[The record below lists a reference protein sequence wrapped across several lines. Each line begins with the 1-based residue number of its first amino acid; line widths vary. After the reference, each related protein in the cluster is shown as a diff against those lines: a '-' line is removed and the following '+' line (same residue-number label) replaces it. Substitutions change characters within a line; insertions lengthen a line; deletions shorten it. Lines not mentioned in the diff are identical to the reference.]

1 MSQVLSLSSD
11 PCLPYLQ
18 TISESE
24 CVGESLQK
32 INLNFQNLETVTC
45 NLKEK
50 IEAMKTVRTFF
61 YYGVNAR
68 TNVQQEFGSVSRP
81 SNSVIYNFL
90 NNTDSLNL
98 PSISYPGDIAYVI
111 YQKTGFL
118 NNQLFN
124 ITTDYS
130 FSTTNS
136 FINNTPN
143 RVTTDID
150 NEFAPIFVIWK
161 YTYNRDNNAY
171 EIDDN
176 FPKFVRN
183 LAEDIAGV
191 NWNNPTA
198 WTTFDSWN

>member
-11 PCLPYLQ
+11 PCLPYIQ

-32 INLNFQNLETVTC
+32 INLNFQNLETVAC

-50 IEAMKTVRTFF
+50 IENIKTARTFF
-61 YYGVNAR
+61 YYGTN
-68 TNVQQEFGSVSRP
+68 TQSNVQQEFGSVSRP

-118 NNQLFN
+118 NNQLLN

-130 FSTTNS
+130 FDTVYGN
-136 FINNTPN
+136 
-143 RVTTDID
+143 TTDID
-150 NEFAPIFVIWK
+150 NQFAPIFVIWK

-183 LAEDIAGV
+183 LPNTGA
-191 NWNNPTA
+191 NWNDPTT